1 MVNEE
6 HYMER
11 GKTWSIDKQQTDN
24 KTYYEVTMKRMT

>member
-11 GKTWSIDKQQTDN
+11 GRTWSIDKLMIELIIKLWWN
-24 KTYYEVTMKRMT
+24 AWLR